1 MANVCLPAR
10 AESEL
15 ARTWLG
21 DRQLRQNLK
30 SLVDTF
36 QLLKVGLQRWLRFA
50 CTAIGVEE
58 VRQVRSRDCR
68 PILRGRARRRSQG
81 FLWLPMLQLSADQV
95 LKRLQPSVAS
105 SFPFSA
111 LAAYWRHAFAI
122 FNKVSRCSGGPF
134 ALSARTPRRIFGIP
148 RASASNHV
156 HGCSPNLVMATSR
169 KPPEFHNQ
177 NFGFEGSDRN
187 SR

>member
-1 MANVCLPAR
+1 MSACPPGPS
-10 AESEL
+10 SEL

-21 DRQLRQNLK
+21 DRQMRRDLK
-30 SLVDTF
+30 SLANSF

-58 VRQVRSRDCR
+58 VRQVRSRDCH

-122 FNKVSRCSGGPF
+122 FNKVSRCSGGPLR
-134 ALSARTPRRIFGIP
+134 AIRSHSSAYVRY
-148 RASASNHV
+148 S
-156 HGCSPNLVMATSR
+156 SR
-169 KPPEFHNQ
+169 VCIERCPWLFSE
-177 NFGFEGSDRN
+177 
-187 SR
+187 SRDGNVAQTARVP